1 MKTEQ
6 RGRMPLNS
14 RKNPGNAPFF
24 TEIVI
29 ANQLLTKKH
38 YLFSTSLSDEAVA
51 IIENAVLGLLP
62 SNW

>member
-38 YLFSTSLSDEAVA
+38 YLFSTSLKE
-51 IIENAVLGLLP
+51 
-62 SNW
+62 

>member
-38 YLFSTSLSDEAVA
+38 YLFSTSLASAPLDRQVKVA
-51 IIENAVLGLLP
+51 RI
-62 SNW
+62 